1 MTEEAFEKYRT
12 AVNNYRNK
20 TGISIKVLAFALNG
34 TSEQQLRNA
43 LNKTDRGPKV
53 VEMLAK
59 LTEIFP
65 IELK

>member
-1 MTEEAFEKYRT
+1 MTEIALEKYRT
-12 AVNNYRNK
+12 AVKNYRDK
-20 TGISIKVLAFALNG
+20 TGISIKALAYALDG

-43 LNKTDRGPKV
+43 LNKTDGGPKA

-65 IELK
+65 MDLN